1 MTNATNGSAEGKAPS
16 GSLAGQESDEDA
28 ASWPEG
34 HYNLRLYIAGQTA
47 KSAAAIANLR
57 RLCEDHLADC
67 HTVEVIDLSKDPG
80 RAAADQIVAYSQ
92 EECCDPDLCAGNLD
106 AADDYTCL
114 VGSLIAGATSTTG
127 HGNATCCDLCD
138 GEDGTMWNEILGACV
153 PCPWGY
159 NESSL

>member
-16 GSLAGQESDEDA
+16 GPLAGQEGDEDA

-57 RLCEDHLADC
+57 RLCEEHLADC

-80 RAAADQIVAYSQ
+80 RAAADQIVAL
-92 EECCDPDLCAGNLD
+92 P
-106 AADDYTCL
+106 TL
-114 VGSLIAGATSTTG
+114 VRRLPPPIKRIIGSLADIDKVLLG
-127 HGNATCCDLCD
+127 L
-138 GEDGTMWNEILGACV
+138 EI
-153 PCPWGY
+153 
-159 NESSL
+159 ESLKP

>member
-80 RAAADQIVAYSQ
+80 RAAADQIVAL
-92 EECCDPDLCAGNLD
+92 P
-106 AADDYTCL
+106 TL
-114 VGSLIAGATSTTG
+114 VRRLPPPIKRIIGSLADIDKVLLG
-127 HGNATCCDLCD
+127 L
-138 GEDGTMWNEILGACV
+138 EI
-153 PCPWGY
+153 
-159 NESSL
+159 ESLKP